1 MQSQTYGRRYLRSVH
16 TPDFE
21 VVRPH
26 EDVCDTFTHIP
37 YDPFIKSDRFVIGSG
52 GALLGSGDKTVNALD
67 TKIQRKLR
75 NVILVWVY
83 LCERGVF
90 NMIVDSQGT
99 QRPALRT

>member
-1 MQSQTYGRRYLRSVH
+1 MQGQTCGRTYLRSVH
-16 TPDFE
+16 TPNFE

-26 EDVCDTFTHIP
+26 EDVCDTFTHIS
-37 YDPFIKSDRFVIGSG
+37 YDPFVESDRFVIRSG
-52 GALLGSGDKTVNALD
+52 GALLGSGDKTVDALD

-83 LCERGVF
+83 PYERGTF
-90 NMIVDSQGT
+90 NKIVDSQGT